1 MKYFIMF
8 YNIVSDKMVIFVT
21 NKERKI
27 VLGLFI
33 NWLSKRGKRKTK
45 RL

>member
-21 NKERKI
+21 NLRKKDRFRI
-27 VLGLFI
+27 I
-33 NWLSKRGKRKTK
+33 Y
-45 RL
+45 

>member
-1 MKYFIMF
+1 MKYFIVL
-8 YNIVSDKMVIFVT
+8 YNIVSDKMVILVT
-21 NKERKI
+21 NEEREV